1 MEDEGLG
8 ATHVSDSACPM
19 NLDEAKK
26 HDIDNPEGELVKEQ
40 DIVEKNN
47 AIEMEKGNTEKLT
60 FQQVVEGEPDKSVG
74 GSLEEAVS
82 LENSNISNSN
92 IDNTLKSE
100 MHGEN
105 KESMKIKDSLCK
117 ESGNK
122 DKHLSKID
130 FSVFEEGLY
139 RRYKSFFHDEQVNE
153 IDLSQ
158 DKVTVSKKINEH
170 FSGFEINPVDVIR
183 TFLVLRKNSEHSH
196 GHFVMSPA
204 QSPEPNIHP
213 SSEGNTR
220 GRRCANKDIGSVG
233 NDANNTEANASGT
246 NSYKGEYKSENSS
259 IADNHTEIGVSTRNS
274 RKGRVSNRG
283 RR

>member
-1 MEDEGLG
+1 MEDEELG
-8 ATHVSDSACPM
+8 TTNTSNLTCPM
-19 NLDEAKK
+19 NLEEVKK
-26 HDIDNPEGELVKEQ
+26 HDIDNPEKVLVKGQSVGEENTT
-40 DIVEKNN
+40 IT
-47 AIEMEKGNTEKLT
+47 MEKDNAEKLKS
-60 FQQVVEGEPDKSVG
+60 QQAIGEEPNRDAGESP
-74 GSLEEAVS
+74 EEAVC

-92 IDNTLKSE
+92 IGSTLKSE
-100 MHGEN
+100 KLGEN
-105 KESMKIKDSLCK
+105 KESTKMEDTPC
-117 ESGNK
+117 SGSENK
-122 DKHLSKID
+122 NKHLSKID

-139 RRYKSFFHDEQVNE
+139 RRYKSFFHDKQANE

-158 DKVTVSKKINEH
+158 DKITVSKKINEH

-233 NDANNTEANASGT
+233 NDANNTEANANGA

-259 IADNHTEIGVSTRNS
+259 IADNHAEIGVSTRNS